1 MKSDGP
7 LILAVL
13 FLAAGL
19 TLIFSYGTG
28 TAGFN
33 AAYPF
38 AAANLQMSIT
48 TTGPAAIG
56 GMGLTAIGLLLMAWA
71 LASAIVGQFMV
82 FGTDRGRAA
91 RLERLERKRMEH
103 EERLLDREE
112 HLKATSFPKV

>member
-19 TLIFSYGTG
+19 TLIIFYGVG

-38 AAANLQMSIT
+38 SAANLQMSIS

-56 GMGLTAIGLLLMAWA
+56 GLGLTALGLLLMVWA
-71 LASAIVGQFMV
+71 VIGAIVSQFMV
-82 FGTDRGRAA
+82 FGTERGRAA
-91 RLERLERKRMEH
+91 RMERLEQKR
-103 EERLLDREE
+103 LDREE
-112 HLKATSFPKV
+112 RMLEREERLKASYPKF